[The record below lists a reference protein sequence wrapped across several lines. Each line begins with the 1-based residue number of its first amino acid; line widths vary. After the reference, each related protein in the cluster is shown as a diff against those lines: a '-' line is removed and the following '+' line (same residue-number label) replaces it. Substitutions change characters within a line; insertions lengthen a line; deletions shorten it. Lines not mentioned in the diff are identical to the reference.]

1 MLYVEIAFSSFDC
14 KIITNFGENSNNKV
28 PLIDIQ
34 QLSKLYYSIGEVA
47 ELLDVNASLLRFWEK
62 EFKFEISKKNAKGN
76 RLFSVKEIEKINRI
90 YLFVK
95 VEGYTLDG
103 AKKALRSKVVIENR
117 IESNTNQDTLIQRL
131 EQIKRRLVQLKA
143 TLPIESA
150 QEKSVT
156 IVPPTA
162 PTIVPPAP
170 KKPAAP
176 KSTPPS
182 MDMPTLFD

>member
-1 MLYVEIAFSSFDC
+1 
-14 KIITNFGENSNNKV
+14 V

-90 YLFVK
+90 YHFVK
-95 VEGYTLDG
+95 IEGYTLDG
-103 AKKALRSKVVIENR
+103 AKKALRSKTVPTIAVETTTDHTEVLRKLENIKAR
-117 IESNTNQDTLIQRL
+117 LI
-131 EQIKRRLVQLKA
+131 QLKA
-143 TLPIESA
+143 NIPSSDQVEVNAPVFEQKPIPS
-150 QEKSVT
+150 
-156 IVPPTA
+156 IA
-162 PTIVPPAP
+162 PAT

-176 KSTPPS
+176 KSSAT
-182 MDMPTLFD
+182 DMPTLFD